1 MSDPSSPTAVSRYD
15 WIAWGLAAA
24 ALIFVLKTHLL
35 PALLAGL
42 MVYSLVQL
50 LTPRLAI
57 TSLGGEGRRWLA
69 VLMVASAVIAGMAAL
84 GFAIASFFRASD
96 ESIPAL
102 FQRMAEI
109 IDQSR
114 DRLPDW
120 LLANL
125 PDNAEDL
132 RRSVT
137 EWLRVH
143 AQSLQTASTEFL
155 RGLAHVIIGMVV
167 GAMLALQAA
176 RGPRESA
183 PLTAAFT
190 YHGRRIADSFRRVVF
205 AQVWISAINTLLT
218 WAYLGLMLPSLDINL
233 PLTKTLV
240 ALTFVVGLLP
250 IIGNLISNTAIFV
263 VSMSQS
269 LVLAFGSLGYLVLI
283 HKLEYFLN
291 ARIIGGHIRARA
303 WELLLAMLAMEAAF
317 GISGLIIAPMA
328 YSYFKDELRNR
339 GLV

>member
-1 MSDPSSPTAVSRYD
+1 MSAQPSPATVTRYD
-15 WIAWGLAAA
+15 WFAWGLAV
-24 ALIFVLKTHLL
+24 LTLVFVLKMHLL

-57 TSLGGEGRRWLA
+57 TSLDGEGRRWLA

-114 DRLPDW
+114 DRFPDW

-125 PDNAEDL
+125 PDNAEEL
-132 RRSVT
+132 RRSAT
-137 EWLRVH
+137 DWLRVH

-155 RGLAHVIIGMVV
+155 RGLAHVIVGMVI

-176 RGPRESA
+176 VGPREPA
-183 PLTAAFT
+183 PLTAVMVR
-190 YHGRRIADSFRRVVF
+190 HGRRLADSFRRVVF
-205 AQVWISAINTLLT
+205 AQFWISAINTLLT
-218 WAYLGLMLPSLDINL
+218 WAYLVLILPSLDINL

-269 LVLAFGSLGYLVLI
+269 LVLAFASLTYLVLI

-317 GISGLIIAPMA
+317 GLSGLIIAPMA
-328 YSYFKDELRNR
+328 YSYFKDELRDK